1 MFNFPIYLMKI
12 DPQIQYYDIKTI
24 YLSKESKFISIKQ
37 QYYINWK
44 NNQKNIV
51 NKKNCDFG
59 PFRNYL
65 EYNIETEKL
74 SNNWIKIH

>member
-1 MFNFPIYLMKI
+1 MKI

-24 YLSKESKFISIKQ
+24 YWNKENKFEKIEE

-51 NKKNCDFG
+51 NNKIFDFG
-59 PFRNYL
+59 PFRFFL
-65 EYNIETEKL
+65 EYNVKTEQL
-74 SNNWIKIH
+74 SKNWIKIE